1 MIIPLDVQVL
11 RFALDFVTAR
21 SLGNKNLINELLDPK
36 YTRIFKGKYT
46 IL

>member
-21 SLGNKNLINELLDPK
+21 CVGNRNLINELLDPR
-36 YTRIFKGKYT
+36 YTRILKGKYI

>member
-21 SLGNKNLINELLDPK
+21 SLGNKSLINDLLDPK